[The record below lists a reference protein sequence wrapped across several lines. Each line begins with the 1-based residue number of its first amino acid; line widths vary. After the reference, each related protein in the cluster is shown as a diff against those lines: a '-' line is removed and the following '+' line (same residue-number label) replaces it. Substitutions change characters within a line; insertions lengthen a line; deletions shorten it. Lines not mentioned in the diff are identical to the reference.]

1 MENLVGMALNRVC
14 FLLLTKIFLSFF
26 VIKPEQIGSR
36 YSKSQA
42 MRKSLSTSG
51 SLGGPYRAQINQ
63 RSGLL
68 QTRYGDALTM
78 NAAFD
83 WVDIF
88 KI

>member
-1 MENLVGMALNRVC
+1 M
-14 FLLLTKIFLSFF
+14 SFF
-26 VIKPEQIGSR
+26 IIKPEKIGSR
-36 YSKSQA
+36 YSRSQA

-83 WVDIF
+83 WVDKF
-88 KI
+88 KIKLIC